1 MTDLDLNRALMLTY
15 AGVGAAFIVLGSLIV
30 YTLLIGWLGNL
41 RARRHTARRQS
52 LTAAI
57 AASPQPQ
64 QSPPA
69 SNTAAANS
77 AATAPAEPPNLAPQ
91 LAAAIAVAVAQAIET
106 RRRESAETA
115 AQDPAQTPLS
125 PADST
130 GWKEQGR
137 IAAFDTRRRHDRER

>member
-41 RARRHTARRQS
+41 RARRQAARRQS
-52 LTAAI
+52 LTAAT
-57 AASPQPQ
+57 AASPQPPQ
-64 QSPPA
+64 TPPA
-69 SNTAAANS
+69 TVPAAANS
-77 AATAPAEPPNLAPQ
+77 AATTPAEPPNLAPQ
-91 LAAAIAVAVAQAIET
+91 LAAAIAVAVAQALET
-106 RRRESAETA
+106 RRRERAETA
-115 AQDPAQTPLS
+115 AADRDQPALS

>member
-1 MTDLDLNRALMLTY
+1 MLTY

-41 RARRHTARRQS
+41 RARRQAARQQAAQ
-52 LTAAI
+52 TAAI

-69 SNTAAANS
+69 TIPAAANS

-91 LAAAIAVAVAQAIET
+91 LAAAIAVAIAQAIET

-115 AQDPAQTPLS
+115 APDPAQTALS

-137 IAAFDTRRRHDRER
+137 IAAFDTRRLRDRER